1 MKRFTFLFTLVV
13 LLYSC
18 QQTELQFSCD
28 PLINA
33 YVTEN
38 SDELAELTIYEITV
52 YELPLQRA
60 IFASWSAEKKR
71 SAWLEKFRYV
81 QENESLTEA
90 ESSHIQA
97 IIEHLVPGYFEETII
112 RQEWEARH
120 TFAEEWIKY
129 ASTELGW
136 ANNYIGFM
144 IYRLYTSHSQLEA
157 ETFGLTELESYT
169 ATNTEYPCECN
180 TSDDYCQ
187 HATCKSSE
195 CKSSATGCGFLG
207 MDSCDG
213 SCS

>member
-1 MKRFTFLFTLVV
+1 MKKLILPFILVIF
-13 LLYSC
+13 LYSC

-28 PLINA
+28 PVIDA

-38 SDELAELTIYEITV
+38 SEELAQLTIYETTV

-81 QENESLTEA
+81 LENEPLTEA
-90 ESSHIQA
+90 EANHVQA
-97 IIEHLVPGYFEETII
+97 LVEHLVPGYFEETVIQ
-112 RQEWEARH
+112 QEWEARH
-120 TFAEEWIKY
+120 TFAEKWIKY

-144 IYRLYTSHSQLEA
+144 VYRLYTSPSQLEA
-157 ETFGLTELESYT
+157 ETFGLADLDSYT
-169 ATNTEYPCECN
+169 ATNTEYSCECN

-187 HATCKSSE
+187 YANCRYSGCS
-195 CKSSATGCGFLG
+195 SSATGCGFLG
-207 MDSCDG
+207 MASCNG